1 MNDGRQEQYDTIVVG
16 GGLAGL
22 AAATYL
28 ARAGRSVTVL
38 ERSSQPGGRAITN
51 NLGGYLFNLGPHAV
65 YRKGAGAKVLRE
77 LGIGYQG
84 HVPSASG
91 YAIRDG
97 ALRFLS
103 QNPVSFLTSR
113 ALGAGAKLALT
124 RFQVRIA
131 TIDPKKVRHLTARQW
146 LEQTVPNAEARAIA
160 GALVRVSTYSNDPEL
175 SAEIAA
181 MQLKLALRGVLYL
194 DGGWQTLVDG
204 LRGAAERAGARIESG
219 AAVERIEHDATVRL
233 KDGRSLKA
241 GAAIIAAGPDTVAQL
256 IESPAARSWAAGAVP
271 VRAACL
277 DAGLRRLPKP
287 ERGFA
292 FGLDEPLYL
301 SVHTRVAKLAPEG
314 CHAVHV
320 AKYLAPDPPE
330 ADDAARHER
339 ELEAC
344 FDLVQPGWR
353 DELAQRRYLPNM
365 TVINAA
371 VHAGREGLAGRPGP
385 EIPGID
391 NVYVAGDWVGAEGWL
406 SDAGLASA
414 KRAAELVLQKPAV
427 AVARDSAPAGVA

>member
-1 MNDGRQEQYDTIVVG
+1 MNDGRHDQQDAIVVG

-28 ARAGRSVTVL
+28 ARAGRVVTVL
-38 ERSSQPGGRAITN
+38 ERSSQLGGRAITN
-51 NLGGYLFNLGPHAV
+51 DLGGYLFNLGPHAV

-77 LGIGYQG
+77 LGIAYEGR
-84 HVPSASG
+84 VPSASA
-91 YAIRDG
+91 YAIGGG

-131 TIDPKKVRHLTARQW
+131 TTDPKTVRHLTARQW
-146 LEQTVPNAEARAIA
+146 LEQTVRNPQARAIA

-181 MQLKLALRGVLYL
+181 MQLQLALRGVLYL

-204 LRGAAERAGARIESG
+204 LRAAAERAGARIETS
-219 AAVERIEHDATVRL
+219 AAVERIEQDATVRL

-241 GAAIIAAGPDTVAQL
+241 GAAIIAAGPETVARL
-256 IESPAARSWAAGAVP
+256 MDSPAARSWAASAVP

-277 DAGLRRLPKP
+277 DAGLRRLPRP

-292 FGLDEPLYL
+292 FGLEEPLYF

-314 CHAVHV
+314 CQTVHV
-320 AKYLAPDPPE
+320 AKYLAPD
-330 ADDAARHER
+330 DRDAARHER
-339 ELEAC
+339 ELEGC

-353 DELAQRRYLPNM
+353 DELAERRYLPDM

-371 VHAGREGLAGRPGP
+371 VHAGGEGLAGRPGP
-385 EIPGID
+385 EIPGSD
-391 NVYVAGDWVGAEGWL
+391 NVYVAGDWVGGQGWL
-406 SDAGLASA
+406 SDASLASA
-414 KRAAELVLQKPAV
+414 KRAAELVLQKLAV
-427 AVARDSAPAGVA
+427 TLARSSATAGVA